1 VRIRNFTKTD
11 KIFLALT
18 TGFAISILFFGLSGT
33 ATTKSESKILLIG
46 LNTVNDNVPGGIP
59 VSLYQK
65 NLSEAMDSVHESLMT
80 ALQKKNK
87 NAKAAPGWHLNSVGV
102 GLGFAGN
109 FGLGPL
115 VNVTVSPQIRLV
127 FSNSA
132 TPIYPN

>member
-1 VRIRNFTKTD
+1 MRIRRFTKNY
-11 KIFLALT
+11 KIAFALLT
-18 TGFAISILFFGLSGT
+18 SFAISISFFSLTGM
-33 ATTKSESKILLIG
+33 ATTKAEEKILLIG
-46 LNTVNDNVPGGIP
+46 LSTVSNNVPGGIP
-59 VSLYQK
+59 ASLYQQ
-65 NLSEAMDSVHESLMT
+65 NLSEAMVSVHASLLN
-80 ALQKKNK
+80 ALQKKDK
-87 NAKAAPGWHLNSVGV
+87 NVKASPGWHLNSVGV